1 MNATGEK
8 KPTVCFV
15 YYQGFSEL
23 LYREAITLKN
33 EGFDVDI
40 ICLKSLPTDQ
50 GEEVFEGMRI
60 FRIQSRMGYE
70 SSTVGYLH
78 RLNAFFFKAFLLL
91 SYFSFRRKYDLVHFT
106 SPPDVAIFI
115 TLFSKLLGAKVIL
128 DIHDI
133 GPELFMRKVGVGEG
147 HMLIMLIKMLEKISS
162 RFADHVI
169 TVTDLWR
176 DVLISRSTP
185 PEKCSV
191 LLNVPDHNL
200 FHFVRRQE
208 SVEGK
213 FDLIYH
219 GSLEEHFGVDTLLD
233 AMPLIKK
240 AIPHVKLH
248 IYGRGRQ
255 TQALLRQTKLY
266 RMTEYVLFQD
276 LVPFYQVPEI
286 LKEADVGIVPTK
298 NLTFSNEAVSSKSFE
313 YICCGVPI
321 VISRTAGHSF
331 YYDDSMVTFFDPCNS
346 TDLAAAVIELY
357 QDKERRKE
365 QVQRSK
371 EFLRIYSWEN
381 AKKEYLR
388 IVNQLIQRDGTEV
401 ALSGE

>member
-40 ICLKSLPTDQ
+40 ICLKSLSTDQ

-78 RLNAFFFKAFLLL
+78 RLNVFFFKAFLLL
-91 SYFSFRRKYDLVHFT
+91 SHLSFRRKYDLVHFT

-169 TVTDLWR
+169 TVTDVWR
-176 DVLISRSTP
+176 DVLISRSIP

-191 LLNVPDHNL
+191 LLNVPDNNL

-208 SVEGK
+208 SVEEK

-255 TQALLRQTKLY
+255 TQTLLRQTKLY
-266 RMTEYVLFQD
+266 RMTEYVTFHD
-276 LVPFYQVPEI
+276 TVPFYELPDV
-286 LKEADVGIVPTK
+286 LKDADVGIVPTK
-298 NLTFSNEAVSSKSFE
+298 NLTFSNEAVSSKSLE
-313 YICCGVPI
+313 YIFSGIPI

-331 YYDDSMVTFFDPCNS
+331 YYDDSMVTFFAPCNS
-346 TDLAAAVIELY
+346 NDLAAAVIDLY
-357 QDKERRKE
+357 QNKPRRKE
-365 QVQRSK
+365 QLQRCR
-371 EFLRIYSWEN
+371 EFIRDNSWEN
-381 AKKEYLR
+381 AKQDYVR
-388 IVNQLIQRDGTEV
+388 IVNGLIRREESRA
-401 ALSGE
+401 ALSGD